1 MEIIIDNDIIWLQYI
16 ITFVVVKLYIHLNQY
31 HFNTRFVYCKTLIL
45 FIIKLLIIKCLLHMK
60 LYAIEI
66 VTMIFKV
73 PHDGKH
79 NINIVQM
86 LVKVWVSQRHNIM
99 VHINIFL
106 LRKLV
111 V

>member
-1 MEIIIDNDIIWLQYI
+1 M
-16 ITFVVVKLYIHLNQY
+16 
-31 HFNTRFVYCKTLIL
+31 LIAH
-45 FIIKLLIIKCLLHMK
+45 LHMK

-86 LVKVWVSQRHNIM
+86 LVKVWVSQRHIIIM
-99 VHINIFL
+99 VNINIFL

>member
-1 MEIIIDNDIIWLQYI
+1 
-16 ITFVVVKLYIHLNQY
+16 
-31 HFNTRFVYCKTLIL
+31 
-45 FIIKLLIIKCLLHMK
+45 MK